1 LSIPTKAD
9 ITQVEAIE
17 GSCEDGK
24 EILFLQ
30 EVQLECELKL
40 QVRIPQILMILEEP
54 YQKAQTQLGRR
65 SNELELQV
73 FRSM

>member
-30 EVQLECELKL
+30 EVQLECNQQL
-40 QVRIPQILMILEEP
+40 QEQMPLIDVV
-54 YQKAQTQLGRR
+54 AH
-65 SNELELQV
+65 
-73 FRSM
+73 